1 VNPVICCL
9 RPKKD
14 LTSGEFSY
22 RNFRKRHIIRQ
33 TLHYIS
39 YHADQEAPDAAQ
51 NIMRGKVS
59 ASEILSVNDAYKIA
73 KDIPKKSWQRKWNE
87 ESTGRHTYDLLPDV
101 CKNVTFPRSRN
112 VGVSYCRML
121 LHDTFLNDDGYRTG
135 ILDTSLCSCG
145 EEKESVEHVLLR
157 CCQNE
162 EARTVM
168 LDSLS
173 DIFESVQSNQKL
185 DIT

>member
-1 VNPVICCL
+1 
-9 RPKKD
+9 
-14 LTSGEFSY
+14 
-22 RNFRKRHIIRQ
+22 
-33 TLHYIS
+33 
-39 YHADQEAPDAAQ
+39 
-51 NIMRGKVS
+51 
-59 ASEILSVNDAYKIA
+59 
-73 KDIPKKSWQRKWNE
+73 
-87 ESTGRHTYDLLPDV
+87 
-101 CKNVTFPRSRN
+101 
-112 VGVSYCRML
+112 ML